1 MIPAAGGSLCGGE
14 ARLEF
19 REFAIAAVIAGPGDE
34 LFRDGGLVRG
44 GFRFVADAGR
54 HVEGEAGAL
63 KRQVREGE
71 PHFLAGDVLHLVET
85 GAETLDEVRV
95 AGSGATPPVRRA
107 GEEGFGLDVWRAAG
121 ACDTVPTRIQ

>member
-34 LFRDGGLVRG
+34 LFRDGGLARG

-54 HVEGEAGAL
+54 HVEREAGAL
-63 KRQVREGE
+63 NRSVRW
-71 PHFLAGDVLHLVET
+71 
-85 GAETLDEVRV
+85 
-95 AGSGATPPVRRA
+95 S
-107 GEEGFGLDVWRAAG
+107 
-121 ACDTVPTRIQ
+121 RISSPAMSSTSARSAR